1 MFGQKD
7 YLINNGLLKCDLY
20 FQTLIDFIIALA
32 KQSKSAGVQ
41 LNSWWRHQMSGCRR
55 IVLKLRR
62 ITACATIEIYVAF
75 PEFFSGQKDKRLP
88 WLAYACLGFCG
99 ILFSQTICII
109 ELLNCCRLLQVSISR
124 KQILNFSFEPKNQ
137 QKYFCISA
145 LASKSGLIKK
155 I

>member
-41 LNSWWRHQMSGCRR
+41 LNSWWRHQMSGRRR

-75 PEFFSGQKDKRLP
+75 PEFFSCQNPKPERQKIALVLSFLWDSFQSDNLHH
-88 WLAYACLGFCG
+88 WT
-99 ILFSQTICII
+99 S
-109 ELLNCCRLLQVSISR
+109 ELLQTTNAGTNVISLCFFAQGFWFFVCL
-124 KQILNFSFEPKNQ
+124 KMIKSLKNT
-137 QKYFCISA
+137 F
-145 LASKSGLIKK
+145 
-155 I
+155 